1 MWLPSGGATYQKASV
16 YMKNTKIKR
25 RYKDNLTA
33 YAFLTPT
40 LIIFF
45 TLVLFPIVFS
55 AFLSFTEWNFLSGLN
70 GIKWVGLQNFKRL
83 LADKTFMHAVKNT
96 FVYTIATVPVSI
108 CIALILAYI
117 LNSKVY
123 AKSLLR
129 LCFFV
134 PYISSAVA
142 LAAVFKVMFRENG
155 PINMILQNVFMM
167 EELPR
172 WFADSSLNKIP
183 IIVFLIW
190 TSIGYELVIYMA
202 AIQNISPS
210 LLESAELDGAGSF
223 KQFTKITVPL
233 ISPTT
238 FYLVI
243 VRLIETFKL
252 FTAVNIMTF
261 GTPARANTTIVTR
274 VYEEA
279 FYNYK
284 FGYASAE
291 AWVLVA
297 IILLI
302 TVVQFWGQKKWVHY

>member
-1 MWLPSGGATYQKASV
+1 
-16 YMKNTKIKR
+16 MKKYKH
-25 RYKDNLTA
+25 KDNLTA

-40 LIIFF
+40 LIVFVSLIFLPVF
-45 TLVLFPIVFS
+45 FS
-55 AFLSFTEWNFLSGLN
+55 AFLSFTEWNFLSGLE
-70 GIKWVGLQNFKRL
+70 GIKWVGLGNFKKL
-83 LADKTFMHAVKNT
+83 LSDKTFMHAVKNT
-96 FVYTIATVPVSI
+96 FIYTIATVPISI
-108 CIALILAYI
+108 AIALVLAYL
-117 LNSKVY
+117 LNSRVY
-123 AKSLLR
+123 AKKFLR
-129 LCFFV
+129 LCFFI
-134 PYISSAVA
+134 PYISNAVA
-142 LAAVFKVMFRENG
+142 LAAVFKVLFRENG

-183 IIVFLIW
+183 IIIFLIW

-210 LLESAELDGAGSF
+210 LLESAELDGASSF
-223 KQFTKITVPL
+223 KKFTKITVPL

-291 AWVLVA
+291 AWVLVL

-302 TVVQFWGQKKWVHY
+302 TVIQFWGQKKWVHY

>member
-1 MWLPSGGATYQKASV
+1 
-16 YMKNTKIKR
+16 MKK
-25 RYKDNLTA
+25 YKYNDNLTA
-33 YAFLTPT
+33 AAFLTPT
-40 LIIFF
+40 IIVFFVFVLLPIIF
-45 TLVLFPIVFS
+45 S
-55 AFLSFTEWNFLSGLN
+55 AVLSFTEWNFLSGLQ
-70 GIKWVGLQNFKRL
+70 GIKWVGLKNFRKL
-83 LADKTFMHAVKNT
+83 FTDKTFHYAVVNT
-96 FVYTIATVPVSI
+96 FVYTIATVPLSI
-108 CIALILAYI
+108 IFSLVLAYI

-123 AKSLLR
+123 VKKLLR
-129 LCFFV
+129 LCFFI

-142 LAAVFKVMFRENG
+142 LAAVFKIMFREQG
-155 PINMILQNVFMM
+155 PINMILQNVFAM
-167 EELPR
+167 ETLPK
-172 WFADSSLNKIP
+172 WFADSNLNKIP

-210 LLESAELDGAGSF
+210 LTEAAELDGAGSL
-223 KQFTKITVPL
+223 KRFTKIIVPL

-238 FYLVI
+238 FYLVV

-261 GTPARANTTIVTR
+261 GTPAKANTTIVTR
-274 VYEEA
+274 IYEEA

-291 AWVLVA
+291 AWVLVV

-302 TVVQFWGQKKWVHY
+302 TLFQFWGQKKWVHY